1 MQNRF
6 SVAIIG
12 AGVSGLAAA
21 TTLQDAGVN
30 VTLYEKSRGVGGRGA
45 TRKRDGFT
53 YDHGAQ
59 YFKQANSQ
67 SISLIS
73 ERFRTPDL
81 FQIEKPIWTFD
92 AHNTISEGDPKHNAE
107 PRWCYRDGLTSLSKR
122 MAQGLHIHCET
133 RISALAEQPDV
144 GWQLF
149 DHHGELID
157 SYDRVL
163 VTVPLTQA
171 IDLINISEIE
181 TELRSAIIEQAYKA
195 EYNPLISV
203 MLGYYPRPR
212 TRPYYALVNTDKA
225 HPISW
230 LAWEHEKDPRRAP
243 QDAGLLIAQM
253 APDYSREHW
262 LSDDDT
268 LLHDV
273 AERVSTLI
281 DEHLP
286 PPYFIDVQRW
296 RYALPAHTAD
306 GDALNRLT
314 LPRGLAFSGDA
325 FVGGRMQLALDHG
338 VSIAQQIITQ
348 NT

>member
-1 MQNRF
+1 MQKRF

-21 TTLQDAGVN
+21 NVLQNAGIA
-30 VTLYEKSRGVGGRGA
+30 VTIYEKSRGVGGRSA

-59 YFKQANSQ
+59 YFKQANEQ
-67 SISLIS
+67 TIGLIT
-73 ERFRTPDL
+73 EHYRTSDL

-92 AHNTISEGDPKHNAE
+92 AQNAIHEGDPKHNAE

-122 MAQGLHIHCET
+122 MAQGLHIHFET
-133 RISALAEQPDV
+133 RISALVEQSEG

-149 DHHGELID
+149 DQHNELID
-157 SYDRVL
+157 GFDRVL
-163 VTVPLTQA
+163 ITVPLTQA
-171 IDLINISEIE
+171 IELIEVSEIE
-181 TELRSAIIEQAYKA
+181 TELRTAIIAQARKV

-212 TRPYYALVNTDKA
+212 TRPYYALVNTDKG

-230 LAWEHEKDPRRAP
+230 LAWEHEKDAKRVPV
-243 QDAGLLIAQM
+243 DAGLLIAQM

-262 LSDDDT
+262 LTDDDT
-268 LLHDV
+268 LVHDV
-273 AERVSTLI
+273 ANRVSLLI
-281 DEHLP
+281 DEQLP
-286 PPYFIDVQRW
+286 PPYFVDVQRW
-296 RYALPAHTAD
+296 RYALPAKKAD
-306 GDALNRLT
+306 GDALNTLT

-325 FVGGRMQLALDHG
+325 FVGGRMQLALDYG
-338 VSIAQQIITQ
+338 VSVAQQMK
-348 NT
+348 